1 MTIKMHGDEH
11 WIIPLNFLSPLWQK
25 LIATIL
31 QMKILGLEDRS
42 RQLAQDQC
50 MEWSGGGIPGPEAWD
65 PHIQQPLPSH
75 PSPDLS
81 PSISRTLPPLEFSSR
96 TSNSAQL
103 KKTDFLPNEIST
115 LPLHLSISLIMMT
128 TMFSVIIQIWTLCL
142 SLIYSGHSIQSS
154 YKELAKDRSY
164 AFLPAFPPHSLS
176 LHHHLL
182 P

>member
-1 MTIKMHGDEH
+1 MEH

-50 MEWSGGGIPGPEAWD
+50 MEWSGGGIQGPRAWD

-81 PSISRTLPPLEFSSR
+81 PSISRTLPPLEFFQNLKFSTVKENWFSSQWDIHSSPSLVYFSHHDDDHVLCHY
-96 TSNSAQL
+96 SNMNSL
-103 KKTDFLPNEIST
+103 FYLSST
-115 LPLHLSISLIMMT
+115 QVHSHPVILQRVSKRIRSSQP
-128 TMFSVIIQIWTLCL
+128 FSQ
-142 SLIYSGHSIQSS
+142 
-154 YKELAKDRSY
+154 
-164 AFLPAFPPHSLS
+164 PFPPHSLS